1 MRYAD
6 TDKMGVVYHA
16 NYAVYYEV
24 ARTEMFREIGLPY
37 AKMEENGVML
47 PLVDLHCNYR
57 KSAQYDDLLTVVTTV
72 EEMPNVKIRFN
83 YSIYNEQG
91 ELLNDGYTTLV
102 FMDIERKRPTR
113 MPDEIRAVV
122 AKFFE

>member
-1 MRYAD
+1 MIKTETKIRVRYAD

-37 AKMEENGVML
+37 AKMEESGVML

-72 EEMPNVKIRFN
+72 EEMPNVKIRFALTMAVMFA
-83 YSIYNEQG
+83 G
-91 ELLNDGYTTLV
+91 FRLV
-102 FMDIERKRPTR
+102 MDAP
-113 MPDEIRAVV
+113 VV
-122 AKFFE
+122 ASA